1 MIKKGVSLLVSAI
14 IATSALASST
24 PDKAT
29 KELMQSAGERSTKSI
44 QEQEIAK
51 VIQEALRAYQDTQQ
65 VVFLLAHGKTR
76 EAKQKIEEI
85 KNKLQKLQKQYKDK
99 LDRLPISVVIA
110 QIEGVDDIKLAKKLL
125 QQAKK
130 ACEKNDIPAA
140 RDLLEALRNEIQI
153 QTSYLPLEVYTKAI
167 ELAEQLLGKKDIE
180 NALNAL
186 NVAIG
191 SIEIEEVII
200 PKPLAEAIMLIEDA
214 KKRFENNPISAK
226 QLLEEA
232 KRKIRLA
239 QALGYIKTEKEIK
252 PLIEEIDKLEEKV
265 EKETAKKVLFES
277 LEKKVKEMQRKSTT
291 TKEK

>member
-51 VIQEALRAYQDTQQ
+51 VIQEALKAYQDTQQ

-110 QIEGVDDIKLAKKLL
+110 QIEGVDDIELAKKLL